1 MASLIAPDG
10 LPHQDLSAAQ
20 RRADQLVATSQ
31 RERSRASSHVASRAS
46 TPCPSDDGS
55 HPNLGGSSAHPNLGG
70 ASSNLAALQ
79 EEVTSLRR
87 LCAFRRNEV

>member
-1 MASLIAPDG
+1 MRGPAPAALIERAV
-10 LPHQDLSAAQ
+10 HASAAQ
-20 RRADQLVATSQ
+20 RRADQLIATSQ

-46 TPCPSDDGS
+46 TPCPDDGS
-55 HPNLGGSSAHPNLGG
+55 HPNLGG
-70 ASSNLAALQ
+70 ASSNQTMAALQ